1 MLLILLKILLSSTIL
16 VVWLLRQNVGS
27 TFRAGGV
34 SNLKEEFACYGISIE
49 LFFFDGNL
57 KDEFAFYGL
66 SNEIF
71 YFAGTLKITLA
82 LTHFASI
89 WIEHLTIISSIGIAF
104 FMLSAFFCHIKVRD
118 KFYRSVPS
126 FVLFLLSLTVCL
138 IP

>member
-1 MLLILLKILLSSTIL
+1 MLLILLKILIPSTIL
-16 VVWLLRQNVGS
+16 VVWLLRQNVAS

-34 SNLKEEFACYGISIE
+34 S
-49 LFFFDGNL
+49 NL

-82 LTHFASI
+82 LTLFASI
-89 WIEHLTIISSIGIAF
+89 WIEHLTVISSIGIAF
-104 FMLSAFFCHIKVRD
+104 FMLSAFFCHIKVSD

-126 FVLFLLSLTVCL
+126 FVMFLLALAVCV
-138 IP
+138 IH

>member
-1 MLLILLKILLSSTIL
+1 MLIILLKILIPSTVL
-16 VVWLLRQNVGS
+16 VVWLLRQNVAS

-34 SNLKEEFACYGISIE
+34 S
-49 LFFFDGNL
+49 NL

-71 YFAGTLKITLA
+71 YLTGVLKTTLAITL
-82 LTHFASI
+82 FASI
-89 WIEHLTIISSIGIAF
+89 WIEHLTVISSIGIAF

-118 KFYRSVPS
+118 NFYRSVPS
-126 FVLFLLSLTVCL
+126 FVMFVLSLTVCV

>member
-1 MLLILLKILLSSTIL
+1 MLLILLKILIPSTIL
-16 VVWLLRQNVGS
+16 VVWLLRQNVAS

-34 SNLKEEFACYGISIE
+34 S
-49 LFFFDGNL
+49 NL

-82 LTHFASI
+82 LTLFASI
-89 WIEHLTIISSIGIAF
+89 WIEHLTVISSIGIAF

-126 FVLFLLSLTVCL
+126 FVMFLLSLTACV